1 MKFGRNLPLANL
13 TVKGLITQIFVL
25 SFLQYW
31 FQNRRAK
38 SRKLEKKIL
47 SVCQSSLSNQ
57 FNSRAYSDHWKQGER
72 VSCPATESNLR
83 DSQRTVANRQ
93 LSVESN
99 RVPKFHL
106 DQFTIRPFGPARLPY
121 SRASYRY
128 QPYRVCSRLF
138 NRTRY

>member
-1 MKFGRNLPLANL
+1 MEVLELERAFRRRPYLLKEDAEELVQRLG
-13 TVKGLITQIFVL
+13 ITAKSL
-25 SFLQYW
+25 KYW

-38 SRKLEKKIL
+38 SRKLEKKIS

-72 VSCPATESNLR
+72 MSCPAMESFLR
-83 DSQRTVANRQ
+83 DSQRTVANLQ
-93 LSVESN
+93 LSVKSN

-128 QPYRVCSRLF
+128 QPY
-138 NRTRY
+138 